1 MLSKPSDHPC
11 KEVNETMGRIV
22 AVALVVIVTLM
33 GVALVGTPAEAI
45 SCIGA
50 GNVTALGPS
59 GCTQGGLTFSD
70 FSVAA
75 AGFTGVTIFLSPLSA
90 TVGQDVNLNFQVAH
104 DPSPVSL
111 ADILFSYTVT
121 ASGGA
126 AALNG
131 IDLFN
136 PGENVTIREVAC
148 ADPFVN
154 GVCGGTPLASLVVG
168 PNSNLAASFD
178 PDSQIF
184 IRKDIKFGN
193 NSFISEFT
201 QSHDLTPVPEP
212 ATLVLLGST
221 LTGLGV
227 FSRRKLRNKQAEAD

>member
-1 MLSKPSDHPC
+1 
-11 KEVNETMGRIV
+11 MGRFV
-22 AVALVVIVTLM
+22 AVALVAIIALM
-33 GVALVGTPAEAI
+33 GVAIVGTPAEAI
-45 SCIGA
+45 SCVGA
-50 GNVTALGPS
+50 GDVTALGPT
-59 GCTQGGLTFSD
+59 GCTQGGLTFAD

-75 AGFTGVTIFLSPLSA
+75 AGFTGVKIFLSPLSA

-121 ASGGA
+121 GGGGA
-126 AALNG
+126 TLNG

-136 PGENVTIREVAC
+136 PGQNVTIREVAC
-148 ADPFVN
+148 GDPFVN
-154 GVCGGTPLASLVVG
+154 GVCGTVLANLVVG
-168 PNSNLAASFD
+168 PNSNLAQSFD

-184 IRKDIKFGN
+184 IRKDIQFGN

-221 LTGLGV
+221 LAGLGV
-227 FSRRKLRNKQAEAD
+227 FSRRKLRHKQAQAV

>member
-1 MLSKPSDHPC
+1 MLSRLLDHPR
-11 KEVNETMGRIV
+11 KEVNEAMGRIV
-22 AVALVVIVTLM
+22 AVALVPIIALM
-33 GVALVGTPAEAI
+33 GVAVVGTPAEAI
-45 SCIGA
+45 SCVGA
-50 GNVTALGPS
+50 GDVTALGPA

-75 AGFTGVTIFLSPLSA
+75 AGFTGVTIFLSSLSA

-121 ASGGA
+121 GGGGA
-126 AALNG
+126 TLNG

-136 PGENVTIREVAC
+136 PGQNVTIREVAC
-148 ADPFVN
+148 GDPFVN
-154 GVCGGTPLASLVVG
+154 GVCGGTPLANLLVG

-178 PDSQIF
+178 PDAQIF
-184 IRKDIKFGN
+184 IRKDIQFGID
-193 NSFISEFT
+193 SFISEFT

-221 LTGLGV
+221 LAGLGV
-227 FSRRKLRNKQAEAD
+227 FSRRKLRHKQAQDV